1 MKTEKAVITRTNVY
15 GSWWFTVWHNGR
27 MRGKF
32 RERYMAE
39 HLAREL
45 SEGKLKTPMV
55 MVYDFCL
62 DKLGLE
68 HDVTQL
74 VEQSLEHELDYL
86 RMAYDYGKDDNDY
99 FFDADDFVNRT
110 YVTVLKQVK
119 D

>member
-1 MKTEKAVITRTNVY
+1 MKTEIAVLSRTCINGV
-15 GSWWFTVWHNGR
+15 WWHTVWHEGR

-32 RERYMAE
+32 IERELAE
-39 HLAREL
+39 HLKREL
-45 SEGKLKTPMV
+45 SAGKLKTPMV

-62 DKLGLE
+62 DKLGHE

-99 FFDADDFVNRT
+99 FFDADDFINRT
-110 YVTVLKQVK
+110 YVTVLKQI
-119 D
+119 